1 VDTLFADNN
10 NCFQNCAKGEYM
22 HCTNV
27 PPNDVLAVFIV
38 TVVAL
43 AILLSLIVALVKT
56 WINCMIF
63 RKAGYSWAWGLL
75 TLVPIANII
84 LPFVLALGDW
94 PVSKELRR
102 LKDAAN
108 TQTT

>member
-1 VDTLFADNN
+1 M
-10 NCFQNCAKGEYM
+10 C
-22 HCTNV
+22 CTNV

-43 AILLSLIVALVKT
+43 ATLISLIAVLVKT

-63 RKAGYSWAWGLL
+63 HKAGYRWAWGLL

-84 LPFVLALGDW
+84 LSFVLALGDW
-94 PVSKELRR
+94 PIRKELRR
-102 LKDAAN
+102 MKDAAK

>member
-1 VDTLFADNN
+1 
-10 NCFQNCAKGEYM
+10 M

-27 PPNDVLAVFIV
+27 PPNDALVVFIV
-38 TVVAL
+38 IAVAL
-43 AILLSLIVALVKT
+43 TVLISLIAALVKT
-56 WINCMIF
+56 WINCMVF

-94 PVSKELRR
+94 PIRKELRR
-102 LKDAAN
+102 LKDAAR

>member
-1 VDTLFADNN
+1 
-10 NCFQNCAKGEYM
+10 M
-22 HCTNV
+22 HCANMN
-27 PPNDVLAVFIV
+27 PNDIVPVFIV
-38 TVVAL
+38 IIVAM

-63 RKAGYSWAWGLL
+63 RKAGYSWVWGLL

-94 PVSKELRR
+94 PIRKELRR
-102 LKDAAN
+102 LKDAAAKPS
-108 TQTT
+108 TT

>member
-1 VDTLFADNN
+1 
-10 NCFQNCAKGEYM
+10 M
-22 HCTNV
+22 HCINMT
-27 PPNDVLAVFIV
+27 PNEASVVLIV

-43 AILLSLIVALVKT
+43 AILISLIAALVKT

-63 RKAGYSWAWGLL
+63 RKAGYGWAWGLL

-94 PVSKELRR
+94 PIRKEFRR
-102 LKDAAN
+102 LKDAAK
-108 TQTT
+108 TQAT

>member
-1 VDTLFADNN
+1 M
-10 NCFQNCAKGEYM
+10 C
-22 HCTNV
+22 CTNMT
-27 PPNDVLAVFIV
+27 PNDMLPVFIV
-38 TVVAL
+38 TIVAL
-43 AILLSLIVALVKT
+43 AILLSLIVLLVKT

-94 PVSKELRR
+94 PIRKELRR
-102 LKDAAN
+102 LKDAAK
-108 TQTT
+108 TQAI

>member
-1 VDTLFADNN
+1 M
-10 NCFQNCAKGEYM
+10 CCANM
-22 HCTNV
+22 N
-27 PPNDVLAVFIV
+27 PNDMLPVFIV
-38 TVVAL
+38 TIVAL
-43 AILLSLIVALVKT
+43 AVLLSLIMLLVKT

-63 RKAGYSWAWGLL
+63 HKAGYRWAWGLL

-94 PVSKELRR
+94 PVRKELRR
-102 LKDAAN
+102 LKDAAR

>member
-1 VDTLFADNN
+1 M
-10 NCFQNCAKGEYM
+10 Y
-22 HCTNV
+22 CTNMT
-27 PPNDVLAVFIV
+27 PNCPLPVFIV
-38 TVVAL
+38 IAAL
-43 AILLSLIVALVKT
+43 ALFLCMVAALIKT

-63 RKAGYSWAWGLL
+63 HKAGYCWAWGLL

-94 PVSKELRR
+94 PVRKELRR
-102 LKDAAN
+102 LKDAAK

>member
-1 VDTLFADNN
+1 
-10 NCFQNCAKGEYM
+10 M

-38 TVVAL
+38 TAVAL

-63 RKAGYSWAWGLL
+63 RKAGYRWAWGLL

-84 LPFVLALGDW
+84 LPFVLASLADTQRAS
-94 PVSKELRR
+94 PDERR
-102 LKDAAN
+102 RQDTGNLTPSLKKIVKGVTLSD
-108 TQTT
+108 